1 MKCSLYRV
9 VIAVAMLI
17 YAAGA
22 EGQVVA
28 LQAPAA
34 DEVVIYNP
42 LVSRD
47 AENIIVEYD
56 LLLGAL
62 VSSCNVE
69 VQVSTDAGK
78 TFGQISEGL
87 TGDRNGLSSSGH
99 KTIRIPLSRYA
110 RKFARKSMAFNL
122 VVKSIM
128 APENLSAKGTANCYI
143 VSRSGDYAIKTVK
156 GNSYES
162 VGAVKSVEVLWESFG
177 TTSAPKV
184 GDLIKSVSYR
194 DGYITLQTADVYKE
208 GNAVIAAKDAA
219 GKILWSWHIWL
230 TDQPGK
236 CVYANNAGTMM
247 DCNLGATSATPGE
260 VGALGLLYQW
270 GRKDPF
276 LGSSSISSSVEAKS
290 TITWPSAVSSS
301 SSRGTIS
308 YATEHPTTFITYND
322 ANCDWY
328 YSGTSSIDNTRWQST
343 KTIYDPCPVGWRVPD
358 GDNNGV
364 WNKAGFD
371 HQSYD
376 SSGEGMLF
384 GSGISSPATW
394 YPAAGYRHGNGRS
407 MNFVG
412 GCGNYWSVT
421 PDGYSAYFLY
431 FDGSGFVYPTNS
443 NHRAGGRSVRCL
455 QE

>member
-9 VIAVAMLI
+9 VLAAAMLI
-17 YAAGA
+17 NAVGA

-128 APENLSAKGTANCYI
+128 ASENLSAKGTANCYI
-143 VSRSGDYAIKTVK
+143 VSKSGVYAIKTVK

-162 VGAVKSVEVLWESFG
+162 VGAVKSVSVLWESFG
-177 TTSAPKV
+177 TSSAPQV

-230 TDQPGK
+230 TDEPGL
-236 CVYANNAGTMM
+236 CYYRNVDGAMM
-247 DCNLGATSATPGE
+247 DRNLGATSATPGDA
-260 VGALGLLYQW
+260 GALGLLYQW

-276 LGSSSISSSVEAKS
+276 LGSSSISDDVEAKS
-290 TITWPSAVSSS
+290 TISWPSSVSSS
-301 SSRGTIS
+301 SSCGTIS
-308 YATEHPTTFITYND
+308 YATEHPTTFISYSN
-322 ANCDWY
+322 NYDWY
-328 YSGTSSIDNTRWQST
+328 YSGSSSTDNTRWQSE
-343 KTIYDPCPVGWRVPD
+343 KTIYDPCPAGWCVPD
-358 GDNNGV
+358 GGSDGV
-364 WNKAGFD
+364 WAKADFD
-371 HQSYD
+371 DRSYD
-376 SSGEGMLF
+376 CSDEGMLF

-394 YPAAGYRHGNGRS
+394 YPAAGYRGGADGALGD
-407 MNFVG
+407 VG
-412 GCGNYWSVT
+412 AYGNYWSGS
-421 PDGYSAYFLY
+421 DAFGLY
-431 FDGSGFVYPTNS
+431 FDDDGNVNPRTGFI
-443 NHRAGGRSVRCL
+443 HARGQSVRCL